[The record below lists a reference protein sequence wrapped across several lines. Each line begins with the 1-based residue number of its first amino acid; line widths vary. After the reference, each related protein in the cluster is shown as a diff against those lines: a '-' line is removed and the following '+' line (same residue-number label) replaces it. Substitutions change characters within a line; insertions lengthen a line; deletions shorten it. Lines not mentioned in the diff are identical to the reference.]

1 MIKCNY
7 KENKSL
13 LDITISFESKQ
24 NNKNKEEQKNKSKNK
39 KKNNNQ
45 KSKPVNSRRTAIKY
59 FDDQKV
65 DEKDDRTIFS
75 KEIIE
80 LVLNDV
86 NVDNIDKDKL
96 ERLLGKVHDVMNQF
110 QSISYTKG
118 YKACLNNK

>member
-7 KENKSL
+7 KKNKSL
-13 LDITISFESKQ
+13 LDMTISFESKTNNQ
-24 NNKNKEEQKNKSKNK
+24 NNAQNNSKKKGKSNNKKSKAVK
-39 KKNNNQ
+39 AIK
-45 KSKPVNSRRTAIKY
+45 TGIKY
-59 FDDQKV
+59 FDDEKV

-80 LVLNDV
+80 IVLNDV
-86 NVDNIDKDKL
+86 NADKIDKDKL
-96 ERLLGKVHDVMNQF
+96 DRLLRKVHDVMNQF